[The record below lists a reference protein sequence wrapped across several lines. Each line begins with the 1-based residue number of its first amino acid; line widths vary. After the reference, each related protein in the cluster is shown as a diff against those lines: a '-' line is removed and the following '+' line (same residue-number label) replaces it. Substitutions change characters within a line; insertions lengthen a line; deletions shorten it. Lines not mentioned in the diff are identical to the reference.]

1 VNHFSS
7 APLKGRLQASPKNT
21 ILGWKFLPETN
32 TLAYYKNPYIT
43 AVKSFIVQAPEGDR
57 CDSYVI
63 HLFKIKLNFF
73 NVQNIDYETACGIHK
88 MSYKNLTIILNVG
101 ML

>member
-1 VNHFSS
+1 M
-7 APLKGRLQASPKNT
+7 PQ
-21 ILGWKFLPETN
+21 
-32 TLAYYKNPYIT
+32 
-43 AVKSFIVQAPEGDR
+43 GDR

-63 HLFKIKLNFF
+63 HLFKIKLNFV

-101 ML
+101 MLSPVNTNWGGMLSTVDLLIKVVCFVYRQIILST